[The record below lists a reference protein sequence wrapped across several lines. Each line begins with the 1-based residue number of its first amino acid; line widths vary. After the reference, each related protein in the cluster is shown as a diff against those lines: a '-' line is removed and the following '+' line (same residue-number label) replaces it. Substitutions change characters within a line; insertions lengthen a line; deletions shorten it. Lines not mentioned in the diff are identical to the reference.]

1 MTEKNLKQKPYES
14 FTNAATYYV
23 KSRPGYPDQ
32 IIELLKNKCGLK
44 AGDSIADIGSGT
56 GIFTQLLLEN
66 SFKVYAVEPNAKM
79 REQAEK
85 NLSNFQNFMSID
97 GTAESTGLVDHCVDG
112 ITCAT
117 AFHWFDRSKAKKE
130 FKRILKNEGWC
141 LLIWN
146 IRLAEASPLMREYE
160 NILIKYGI
168 GYKDAKAGFEKI
180 GDDEV
185 YQFFAP
191 SNVESISFP
200 NHQIVDLKDFI
211 NCLLSSSFIPKPQQ
225 PNYEKVIQ
233 AAKRI
238 FEKYQRNNK
247 VKIIYNTKC
256 YLGYLE

>member
-1 MTEKNLKQKPYES
+1 MTEKKLKQKPYES

-56 GIFTQLLLEN
+56 GVFTQLLLEN
-66 SFKVYAVEPNAKM
+66 NFKIYAIEPNAKM

-97 GTAESTGLVDHCVDG
+97 GTAESTGLEDHCVDG
-112 ITCAT
+112 IACAT

-168 GYKDAKAGFEKI
+168 GYKNAKDRSKKFYKLFI
-180 GDDEV
+180 V
-185 YQFFAP
+185 FF
-191 SNVESISFP
+191 
-200 NHQIVDLKDFI
+200 
-211 NCLLSSSFIPKPQQ
+211 
-225 PNYEKVIQ
+225 
-233 AAKRI
+233 
-238 FEKYQRNNK
+238 
-247 VKIIYNTKC
+247 IYS
-256 YLGYLE
+256 